1 CVALADSAV
10 AGLKVGPSAVV
21 PFAARL
27 NRLCHDDFQ
36 ALFRAGRAINRAAKF
51 EEAQSDFRLREAA
64 AALLD
69 RAVQLQPKNAAA
81 WFEYGL
87 AVKKRGGLQIDAY
100 RAINHALDV
109 ADQFP
114 DSTPP
119 SLLAEIQLERARQLQ
134 DWIDRFRWL
143 RRPAAASVGTPACSN
158 LGLFCENYTRP
169 GAFNQHLIEAPPV
182 PVDVASER
190 ERRIGLYRLVL
201 SLDSTQLE
209 AAERLGREYALG
221 EEWESLERLAHDEL
235 ERQPEATFFDA
246 VRGLALQRLG
256 HPGEADSLFEAA
268 VPTLAD
274 SVRALFVAP
283 PPSIQSSADFWRR
296 SRPLWLVPYNELRLE
311 YWARVTYALLVFG
324 DREGGVVGPETPEG

>member
-1 CVALADSAV
+1 MRLVDLKMVLATLLTVVLGRGQAPTRCVALADSAV

-87 AVKKRGGLQIDAY
+87 AVKKRGGLQVDAY

-182 PVDVASER
+182 PVDVAS
-190 ERRIGLYRLVL
+190 
-201 SLDSTQLE
+201 
-209 AAERLGREYALG
+209 AALHSGHCHIDRVRVGGGRAG
-221 EEWESLERLAHDEL
+221 RAMLAWQDKCGPAA
-235 ERQPEATFFDA
+235 RSPQITRAWQPA
-246 VRGLALQRLG
+246 G
-256 HPGEADSLFEAA
+256 
-268 VPTLAD
+268 
-274 SVRALFVAP
+274 
-283 PPSIQSSADFWRR
+283 
-296 SRPLWLVPYNELRLE
+296 
-311 YWARVTYALLVFG
+311 AR
-324 DREGGVVGPETPEG
+324 